1 MKNPCPLQKNSTHL
15 LLAFLLCLGPSLI
28 RAQAFSVTASGLTAY
43 IIDGNNNPTL
53 TLKRGVTYV
62 FNLNGTAI
70 HPFYIKS
77 SLGFG
82 STGAFNTGVIN
93 NGSTTTAVSFTVP
106 ANAPN
111 QLFYQCGNHSGM
123 TGTLSI
129 ITPATPPT
137 VRIVFI
143 DIAQFITIR
152 STGTNGWSTIPEF
165 KGDLTTPTW
174 SPVVHFTNVFNA
186 GTNTTTFPRLDPI
199 CGSTNVFIR
208 IRNQSN

>member
-1 MKNPCPLQKNSTHL
+1 MKNPCLLQKNSTRL
-15 LLAFLLCLGPSLI
+15 ILAFLLCLGPSLI
-28 RAQAFSVTASGLTAY
+28 HAQAFSVTASGLTAY

-53 TLKRGVTYV
+53 TLQRGVTYV

-70 HPFYIKS
+70 HPFYFKS

-82 STGAFNTGVIN
+82 T
-93 NGSTTTAVSFTVP
+93 
-106 ANAPN
+106 
-111 QLFYQCGNHSGM
+111 

-152 STGTNGWSTIPEF
+152 ATGTNGWSTIPEF
-165 KGDLTTPTW
+165 KCDLTTPTW
-174 SPVVHFTNVFNA
+174 SPIVHFTNVFNA

-199 CGSTNVFIR
+199 C
-208 IRNQSN
+208 